1 MLLVSDHPQKQFLDL
16 GQSVHFDLCDRDL
29 LFDHI
34 PSLGHGQLVFA
45 VKLLIRNIHAATGN
59 FERLTLC
66 CEPFAGLRLARV
78 TLGRRAREAMSV
90 WGKRFRVRAL
100 YWFRRSMS
108 SNDHRCV
115 TAGHFHSHHCCHS
128 FEDVDVYY
136 STSM

>member
-1 MLLVSDHPQKQFLDL
+1 LLLVSDHPQKRFLDL

-45 VKLLIRNIHAATGN
+45 VKLLIRNVHAAPGN

-90 WGKRFRVRAL
+90 WGKRL
-100 YWFRRSMS
+100 S
-108 SNDHRCV
+108 V
-115 TAGHFHSHHCCHS
+115 TLFVS
-128 FEDVDVYY
+128 EVNVKQ
-136 STSM
+136 